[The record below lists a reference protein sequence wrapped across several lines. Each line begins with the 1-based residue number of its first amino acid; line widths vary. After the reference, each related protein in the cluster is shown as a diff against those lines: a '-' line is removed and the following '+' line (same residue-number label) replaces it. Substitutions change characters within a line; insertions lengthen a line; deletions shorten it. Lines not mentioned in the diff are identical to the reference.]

1 MKKVNFKKRWHML
14 FVPSNSPSLYR
25 DVIIYKPNTV
35 MFDLEDAIVINE
47 KDSARQLFFQ
57 MIKVINYK
65 KFNIEVAVRVNDI
78 NSIWFDND
86 IEAAVAAGVDMIR
99 LPKVETKEEVLKAI
113 KIIEKYENLV
123 KNQKQ
128 TLLFIAIESAK
139 GVLNAFEVA
148 SSSKR
153 IVGIALGGMDY
164 LLDLKAEKLDE
175 RLELL
180 YARQHL
186 LHVARALKINV
197 FDCVYPNVNDDEGFI
212 KEFTFI
218 KKLGFDGK
226 SIIHPKQ
233 IQLINE
239 ICKPTNV
246 EILNAI
252 NLIKAFNEN
261 LKKSIAVFQYQGQMV
276 DKPIIEKAQEIID
289 LAIELNLIK
298 AEMLNE

>member
-1 MKKVNFKKRWHML
+1 
-14 FVPSNSPSLYR
+14 
-25 DVIIYKPNTV
+25 
-35 MFDLEDAIVINE
+35 
-47 KDSARQLFFQ
+47 
-57 MIKVINYK
+57 
-65 KFNIEVAVRVNDI
+65 
-78 NSIWFDND
+78 
-86 IEAAVAAGVDMIR
+86 MIR